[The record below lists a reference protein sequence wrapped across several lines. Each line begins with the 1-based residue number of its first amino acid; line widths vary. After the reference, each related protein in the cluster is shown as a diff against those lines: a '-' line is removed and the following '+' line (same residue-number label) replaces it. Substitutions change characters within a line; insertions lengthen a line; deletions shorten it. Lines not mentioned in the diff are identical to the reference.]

1 MKGCNVQLIHRDE
14 LDAHRQ
20 RHEAY
25 EEIKELGDCHVA
37 MGNWDAARRCYS
49 QAAVLAPRQADPHVG
64 LGAVAMQLGHDD
76 EALRAFHTARR
87 LDSRCAAA
95 HAGAAMIYQQ
105 QRKYPQA
112 FEMHLRC
119 LELDADNLNALLGLF
134 QASCQMGTFAKIIH
148 YLERYLRKHPED
160 PAVLFC
166 LASLYARE
174 GLLFHAKEALLTL
187 VIYEPENV
195 QAQGLLADVEERLLH
210 ERTQE
215 VA

>member
-1 MKGCNVQLIHRDE
+1 MQVIHSDA

-20 RHEAY
+20 RRDAY
-25 EEIKELGDCHVA
+25 EQARELGDCHVA
-37 MGNWDAARRCYS
+37 MGNWDEARRCYQ
-49 QAAVLAPRQADPHVG
+49 QAAVLAPQQPEPHVG
-64 LGAVAMQLGHDD
+64 LGAVAMQLGRDD
-76 EALRAFHTARR
+76 EALRAFHAARR
-87 LDSRCAAA
+87 LDGQCLPA

-105 QRKYPQA
+105 QSRHPQA
-112 FEMHLRC
+112 FEMYLRC
-119 LELDADNLNALLGLF
+119 LELDPDDLNALLGLF

-148 YLERYLRKHPED
+148 YLELYLRNHPDD

-174 GLLFHAKEALLTL
+174 NLNIQAKEALLTVL
-187 VIYEPENV
+187 ACDPDTP
-195 QAQGLLADVEERLLH
+195 QAHELLADIEDRLLH